1 MGKGVPVRETMNKG
15 EQKGGR
21 TGENGPVKGRYS
33 ENYKSTPV

>member
-21 TGENGPVKGRYS
+21 MGKKGS
-33 ENYKSTPV
+33 ENNKSTPV